1 MKAERDLEAELQ
13 DEKAKG
19 RGVTDLFRKVVV
31 SGMGAL
37 FMTEEGIRSAVKELK
52 LPKEVLAG
60 ALAQAERTKAEVLRI
75 VGAEVR
81 SFLESVNLEEM
92 LVDALTR
99 MQWDVRAR
107 VAFERRDD
115 GLAAPVVDA
124 TVRVKRRPSRR
135 RKPSNDEGGKESP

>member
-52 LPKEVLAG
+52 LPKEALAA

-99 MQWDVRAR
+99 MQWAVRAR
-107 VAFERRDD
+107 VAFERRDAA
-115 GLAAPVVDA
+115 LALPVADA
-124 TVRVKRRPSRR
+124 TVRVKRPPSRPP
-135 RKPSNDEGGKESP
+135 KPANGKAKTE